1 MSDKQTAADALLMA
15 QYLARITPDRNAQTD
30 VEADETETAVEA
42 AMRRTLKGHAMADSR
57 GRQMADNDTWRE
69 TVRAIFDTLHSG
81 EDDIFTGKRLARRL
95 VSLIEDRHH
104 GYFCGPEDK

>member
-1 MSDKQTAADALLMA
+1 
-15 QYLARITPDRNAQTD
+15 
-30 VEADETETAVEA
+30 
-42 AMRRTLKGHAMADSR
+42 
-57 GRQMADNDTWRE
+57 
-69 TVRAIFDTLHSG
+69 LHSG